1 MIKLIWWIIKHI
13 IWGGNLEADFSF
25 LMSFTEAY
33 EYLQRGY
40 FIYSTVEH
48 PKALYF
54 MIGSYVYRFDA
65 MKKKCELVGNFS
77 TSTMKHSW
85 KVLPLT
91 EQVKL
96 KNGE

>member
-1 MIKLIWWIIKHI
+1 MIKLIWWIVKHI

-25 LMSFTEAY
+25 LINFEEAS
-33 EYLQRGY
+33 EYLKKGY
-40 FIYSTVEH
+40 FIYQF
-48 PKALYF
+48 LYPN
-54 MIGSYVYRFDA
+54 ILYVLIDEEVYAIDT
-65 MKKKCELVGNFS
+65 KKKKIELITHFS
-77 TSTMKHSW
+77 TTSMKCSW